1 MDDKTKKKK
10 SEKKTLI
17 KTKYIKKTGMT
28 KPKGKASR
36 KNLDNLLN
44 FHFQRDLTQ
53 PLAPTFGGGGNKS
66 KKKEPKVTKTKT
78 KDKLGNVTKTK
89 TKGNKTKSVTRVEKV
104 YATNAVP
111 LSDNPVVKRKGK
123 KRYVTKTKGKK
134 PIV

>member
-1 MDDKTKKKK
+1 MYDKEKRKKKK
-10 SEKKTLI
+10 SEKKTSI

-36 KNLDNLLN
+36 KNLDNLL
-44 FHFQRDLTQ
+44 RDLST

-111 LSDNPVVKRKGK
+111 LSDNPVIKRKGK

>member
-1 MDDKTKKKK
+1 MYDKEKRKK
-10 SEKKTLI
+10 SEKTTSI

-36 KNLDNLLN
+36 KKLDNFL
-44 FHFQRDLTQ
+44 RDLTQ
-53 PLAPTFGGGGNKS
+53 PLAPTFGGGGNKAKKV

-111 LSDNPVVKRKGK
+111 LSDNPVVKREGK

>member
-1 MDDKTKKKK
+1 MYDKEKRKKKK
-10 SEKKTLI
+10 SEKKTSI

-36 KNLDNLLN
+36 KNLDNFL
-44 FHFQRDLTQ
+44 RDLTQ
-53 PLAPTFGGGGNKS
+53 PLAPTFGDEGNKAKKV
-66 KKKEPKVTKTKT
+66 KKKEPKITKTKT

-111 LSDNPVVKRKGK
+111 LSDNPVIKRKGK